1 MDNWVHPPVIDTEF
15 FCDVSDF
22 AWEGVFETKPTG
34 GALPKTEK
42 DYLMNEKGL
51 LLAIFYTWN
60 HLNLICKVNMSKH
73 F

>member
-51 LLAIFYTWN
+51 LLAIFYT
-60 HLNLICKVNMSKH
+60 
-73 F
+73 